1 MDIMKLIVV
10 KDYEEMSR
18 EASLIIKDLLVK
30 KPDATLGLAT
40 GSSPIGLYQNLIK
53 YYENGEI
60 SFKNVKTYNLDEYCE
75 LPRSHPE
82 SYYSFMH
89 RNLFSHVDIL
99 EENVHI
105 PCSEG
110 SDLQALC
117 KEYNDLLH
125 KASIDLQ
132 LLGIGA
138 NGHIGFNEPNTPFD
152 QETWV
157 VELTEKTRKDNQ
169 RFFNSLDEVPTHA
182 MTMGIK
188 NIMEAKCLLLVASG
202 KNKAE
207 AIRRLASG
215 EVNPECPA
223 TILNRHPNAIVIV
236 DEDAA
241 SLIKK

>member
-1 MDIMKLIVV
+1 
-10 KDYEEMSR
+10 MSYQ
-18 EASLIIKDLLVK
+18 ASLVIKELLQA

-53 YYENGEI
+53 FYNDGEI
-60 SFKNVKTYNLDEYCE
+60 SFKDVKSYNLDEYCE

-89 RNLFSHVDIL
+89 RNLFDHVDIK
-99 EENVHI
+99 EENIHI

-117 KEYNDLLH
+117 KEYNDALN
-125 KASIDLQ
+125 AATVDVQ

-152 QETWV
+152 QETFV

-182 MTMGIK
+182 MTMGIA
-188 NIMEAKCLLLVASG
+188 NIMRAKKLLMVISG
-202 KNKAE
+202 ANKAE
-207 AIRRLASG
+207 AVKKLASG
-215 EVNPECPA
+215 VITEEFPA
-223 TILNRHPNAIVIV
+223 SILNKHDDVIV
-236 DEDAA
+236 FVDEEAA
-241 SLIKK
+241 QLL

>member
-1 MDIMKLIVV
+1 MKLIVV

-117 KEYNDLLH
+117 NEYNELLH
-125 KASIDLQ
+125 KATIDLQ

-157 VELTEKTRKDNQ
+157 VKLTDKTRRDNQ

-182 MTMGIK
+182 MTMGIA
-188 NIMEAKCLLLVASG
+188 NIMQAKCLLLVASG

-241 SLIKK
+241 SLIK